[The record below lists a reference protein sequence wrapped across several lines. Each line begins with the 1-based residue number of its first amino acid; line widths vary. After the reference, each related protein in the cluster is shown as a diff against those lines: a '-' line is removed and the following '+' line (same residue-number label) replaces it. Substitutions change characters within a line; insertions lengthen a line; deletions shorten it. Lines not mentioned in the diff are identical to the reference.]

1 MFVRPANRVSQR
13 LARLAFIMS
22 CLAALIVASAGP
34 LHRYVGLDVEGALAL
49 FRYGFYVAVAAAAL
63 GLATVVPTR
72 PGERRRGFV
81 AAVLAIVIGI
91 AAAWVPVDWF
101 LRAQRL
107 PELNDISTDISN
119 PPPLIVT
126 NQLRRGA
133 ANPPTYPGASAGVLQ
148 RSAYPEIQPVIL
160 PVPPAEAFRRVDKV
174 AMAMDW

>member
-34 LHRYVGLDVEGALAL
+34 LHRYVGLDVEGALAI

-63 GLATVVPTR
+63 GLATIVPTR

-91 AAAWVPVDWF
+91 AAAWVPV
-101 LRAQRL
+101 RL
-107 PELNDISTDISN
+107 ECF
-119 PPPLIVT
+119 
-126 NQLRRGA
+126 GKA
-133 ANPPTYPGASAGVLQ
+133 
-148 RSAYPEIQPVIL
+148 
-160 PVPPAEAFRRVDKV
+160 
-174 AMAMDW
+174 